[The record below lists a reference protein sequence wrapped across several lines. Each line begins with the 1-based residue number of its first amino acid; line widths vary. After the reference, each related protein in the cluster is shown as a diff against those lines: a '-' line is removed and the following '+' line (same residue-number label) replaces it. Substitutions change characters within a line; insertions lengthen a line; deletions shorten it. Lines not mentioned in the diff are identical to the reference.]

1 MTNDIL
7 FTPLRFRNLTVKN
20 RLFRSSISGR
30 WDNYNGQGTQARV
43 NWEERFA
50 RGGVGAI
57 VTSFVPVH
65 LSGRIMPNYAMI
77 DDDDKIPFWRR
88 VVDTVHRHDCKFI
101 IQLSHGG
108 RQRDVPG
115 VENFMSRGLSST
127 NRADSFHGLLS
138 RAMTREEI
146 ADLVRCFAQGARR
159 ARQAGADGVELHA
172 SHGYLFTQFLS
183 SAINDRKDEYG
194 GSVANRARFLLEVI
208 RAIRHEVGSDF
219 HLQVKINAV
228 DAGDALFPWEPKGNT
243 LDESI
248 QICRWVEEAGA
259 DALHVS
265 IGHIFP
271 HPQLP
276 SGGFPADEASWWYGV
291 MAASG
296 VRGYLNYTLFHFPA
310 LRPLFLYFWNRSKKE
325 RPVEAVCAE
334 EARAVRR
341 AVKIP
346 IITTG
351 GYQDGRVIRRV
362 IEGGYTDAV
371 SMARPLIANT
381 DLPKILA
388 SGKDLPDRPCS
399 FCNRCLLN
407 AIANPLGCYDE
418 RRFDSREAMIREV
431 MSVYSPSEF
440 PAEAPGSEPRREE
453 RVPARAS
460 RLVAEGTEPR

>member
-1 MTNDIL
+1 MANDVI

-20 RLFRSSISGR
+20 RIFRSSISGR

-43 NWEERFA
+43 NWEESFA

-57 VTSFVPVH
+57 ITSFVPVH
-65 LSGRIMPNYAMI
+65 LTGRIMPGYAMI
-77 DDDDKIPFWRR
+77 DDDDKIPFWRK
-88 VVDTVHRHDCKFI
+88 VVETVHKYDCKFI

-127 NRADSFHGLLS
+127 NKADSFHGLLS
-138 RAMTREEI
+138 RAMTKDEI
-146 ADLVRCFAQGARR
+146 AEMVRWFAQGARR

-194 GSVANRARFLLEVI
+194 GSLENRARFLLEVI
-208 RAIRHEVGSDF
+208 RAVRQEVGNDF
-219 HLQVKINAV
+219 HFQAKLNAV

-243 LDESI
+243 LEESI
-248 QICRWVEEAGA
+248 QICKWAEEAGL
-259 DALHVS
+259 DAIHVS

-291 MAASG
+291 MVASG

-310 LRPLFLYFWNRSKKE
+310 LRPLFLYFWNRSKKD
-325 RPVEAVCAE
+325 RPVEAVCAD
-334 EARAVRR
+334 EAREIKR
-341 AVKIP
+341 AVKVP
-346 IITTG
+346 IINTG
-351 GYQDGRVIRRV
+351 GYQDARVIRRV

-371 SMARPLIANT
+371 SMARPLIANR

-388 SGKDLPDRPCS
+388 SGKDLPDKPCS
-399 FCNRCLLN
+399 FCNRCLVN

-418 RRFDSREAMIREV
+418 RRFDSREAMLREV
-431 MSVYSPSEF
+431 MSVFSPSEF
-440 PAEAPGSEPRREE
+440 PADADGPRQERAAPSRGARR
-453 RVPARAS
+453 
-460 RLVAEGTEPR
+460 VAEGTDPR